1 MSTRRLI
8 SVELVLFPVFSIL
21 ITFTTLFKFK
31 TLFTQDD
38 NEQGVWYSRSM
49 LFRGFSSQ
57 YLIELMTVLSSP
69 RPFTAEVIFCENVKY
84 LVKNEFWQY
93 GEFISEDVGA

>member
-1 MSTRRLI
+1 
-8 SVELVLFPVFSIL
+8 
-21 ITFTTLFKFK
+21 
-31 TLFTQDD
+31 
-38 NEQGVWYSRSM
+38 M

-69 RPFTAEVIFCENVKY
+69 RPFTAEVIFSENVKY